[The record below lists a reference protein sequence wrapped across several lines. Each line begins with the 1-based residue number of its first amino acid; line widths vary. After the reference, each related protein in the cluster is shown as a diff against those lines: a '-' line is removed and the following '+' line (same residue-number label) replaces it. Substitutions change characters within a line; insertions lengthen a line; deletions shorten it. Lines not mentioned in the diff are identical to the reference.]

1 MDLRDK
7 VWSYSAVKLYQT
19 CPFAFYLKYIEEQKE
34 QPNAFAQH
42 GSLVHSIL
50 ERYFNGELLAFE
62 LADVFKEE
70 YSTAVTEHFP
80 FFNMY
85 KAFYNKTLEYLQN
98 FDGIEGE
105 IVGVEEK
112 LETKFGDYNFVG
124 YADLIMRDDSGI
136 VLIDHKSHSAF
147 KNKAER
153 EEYFRQL
160 YLYAECIKRKY
171 GEYPYKLAFNMF
183 RVPCLEEEFFA
194 PSQCSDSVIW
204 FINSVA
210 NILNNAER
218 DCKVDN
224 WYCGNLCGMD
234 CAFRG

>member
-1 MDLRDK
+1 
-7 VWSYSAVKLYQT
+7 
-19 CPFAFYLKYIEEQKE
+19 
-34 QPNAFAQH
+34 
-42 GSLVHSIL
+42 
-50 ERYFNGELLAFE
+50 
-62 LADVFKEE
+62 
-70 YSTAVTEHFP
+70 
-80 FFNMY
+80 MY

-210 NILNNAER
+210 NILNNAEW